1 MYATNFYT
9 PYCLGRSERKKKKKK
24 TPVKWVIFT
33 RHKIFDPYSTL
44 ERVTGRVRLE

>member
-24 TPVKWVIFT
+24 PQSNGLFSPDIK
-33 RHKIFDPYSTL
+33 YSI
-44 ERVTGRVRLE
+44 RIQH